1 MATCCTSLPRTLTR
15 SSEWASFLPMYRF
28 FLVVPGRVVVLG
40 LEAADSCEEK
50 CKSCDERAV
59 KLRLEWNNNLRCRF
73 EISEF
78 WTISDWTELGLVELS
93 LSIFVSCH
101 KFCTVFTFAT

>member
-1 MATCCTSLPRTLTR
+1 M
-15 SSEWASFLPMYRF
+15 
-28 FLVVPGRVVVLG
+28 LG

-59 KLRLEWNNNLRCRF
+59 KLRLEWKNKFLRCLG
-73 EISEF
+73 ISEF

-93 LSIFVSCH
+93 VSSFLSAVTS
-101 KFCTVFTFAT
+101 FA